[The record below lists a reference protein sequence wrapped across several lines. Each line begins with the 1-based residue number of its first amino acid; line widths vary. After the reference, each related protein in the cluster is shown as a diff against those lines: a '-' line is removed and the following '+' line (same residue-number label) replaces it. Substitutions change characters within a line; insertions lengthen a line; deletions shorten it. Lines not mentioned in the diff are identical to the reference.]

1 MSDVFYLRPVDPPI
15 APADLE
21 EMSRHAGGCFDL
33 HRVEWLQS
41 FLAADGRR
49 MLCRYRAPDAESA
62 RLALR
67 QLGSDMKAVWPG
79 TIIGDD
85 KSGPPLS
92 DAGMLAEFYFE
103 EPQSADAAAAKVAD
117 TARLGRHRVTHVRG
131 LVSTCGTRMA
141 CVFRSQGE
149 AQLRSALEAVGLS
162 AQAIWACIPFS
173 PQVKTLRKAL

>member
-21 EMSRHAGGCFDL
+21 AMSRHAGSCFDL
-33 HRVEWLQS
+33 HRVDWLQS

-49 MLCRYRAPDAESA
+49 MLCWYRAPDAESA

-67 QLGSDMKAVWPG
+67 QLGSDMNAVWPG

-85 KSGPPLS
+85 ESGPPLS
-92 DAGMLAEFYFE
+92 DAGVLAEFYFD
-103 EPQSADAAAAKVAD
+103 EPQGAEAVAARVAD
-117 TARLGRHRVTHVRG
+117 TAMFGRHGVTLVRG
-131 LVSTCGTRMA
+131 FVSTCGTRLA
-141 CVFRSQGE
+141 CVFRTQGE
-149 AQLRSALEAVGLS
+149 AQLRSALEAVGLP

-173 PQVKTLRKAL
+173 PEVIAA